1 MSLRHAVRC
10 MAAACAAALLVAP
23 ASAHLTG
30 VFAHFVDDINN
41 PTASTR
47 MLRQQLDAVT
57 ERIAALQPEVQAAQ
71 LAYDLQAATAVQRIR
86 FYDVYAGSALGALWA
101 GAQDPIDVIASSE
114 LLQRRLGDDLE
125 ALAALSEN
133 YTQLRFKAASLQRY
147 ADLLVP
153 YENAAI
159 ARQERL
165 AEPPAGLISPFA
177 EPYIA
182 YRIAEDWEQLRGTTF
197 VLYFHW
203 AARRIADLGLRE
215 LLVGVEAGDALQL
228 QEDILNALVGGD
240 SFPFIEDARFF
251 LRADHINFSAR
262 LESSLDKYD
271 LLTVGQLERTGPSG
285 FQYRIEAIFIDGMP
299 IDPNDPDVQR
309 EVYQGR
315 LLGIDLDGLLPAT
328 DSVATFEQKNGAIE
342 FRFLRTN

>member
-1 MSLRHAVRC
+1 MRFAFTVRATFAVLVLASLAV
-10 MAAACAAALLVAP
+10 P
-23 ASAHLTG
+23 SDAHLTG

-47 MLRQQLDAVT
+47 MLRQQLDAVS
-57 ERIAALQPEVQAAQ
+57 ERIAALQPEVQQAQ
-71 LAYDLQAATAVQRIR
+71 LDYDVWAEAAVQRIR
-86 FYDVYAGSALGALWA
+86 FYDIYAGSALGALWA

-125 ALAALSEN
+125 ALAKLSGDYE
-133 YTQLRFKAASLQRY
+133 QLRAKRSTLQRY
-147 ADLLVP
+147 AELLVP
-153 YENAAI
+153 FRDASAA
-159 ARQERL
+159 REQRL
-165 AEPPAGLISPFA
+165 SEPPPGLVSPFA

-203 AARRIADLGLRE
+203 AARRILDRGLSE
-215 LLVGVEAGDALQL
+215 LLVADEFGDAWLL
-228 QEDILNALVGGD
+228 QEDVLNTLVGGD
-240 SFPFIEDARFF
+240 SFPFIEDAQFF

-262 LESSLDKYD
+262 LMSALDEYD

-285 FQYRIEAIFIDGMP
+285 FQYRVEAIFIDGMP

-315 LLGIDLDGLLPAT
+315 LLGIDLDTIMPGDA
-328 DSVATFEQKNGAIE
+328 SVATFEQKNGSVE
-342 FRFLRTN
+342 FRFR